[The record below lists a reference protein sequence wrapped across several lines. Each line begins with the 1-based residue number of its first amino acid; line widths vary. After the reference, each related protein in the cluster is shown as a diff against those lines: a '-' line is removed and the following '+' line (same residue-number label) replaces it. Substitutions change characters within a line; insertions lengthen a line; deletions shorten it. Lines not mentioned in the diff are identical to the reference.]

1 MPKQKEIIEAE
12 GYALINK
19 HSAIICTPKL
29 LVFQTEIEAFREKR
43 TTERV
48 IKVRIIPYK

>member
-19 HSAIICTPKL
+19 HSAIICNPKL
-29 LVFQTEIEAFREKR
+29 LVFRTEIEAFREKR
-43 TTERV
+43 DKERV
-48 IKVRIIPYK
+48 IRVKIVPLS